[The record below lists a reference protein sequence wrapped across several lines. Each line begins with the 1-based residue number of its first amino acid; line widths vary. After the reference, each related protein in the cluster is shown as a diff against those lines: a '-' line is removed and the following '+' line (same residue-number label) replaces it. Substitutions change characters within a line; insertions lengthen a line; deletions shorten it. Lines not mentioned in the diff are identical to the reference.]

1 MCAHVRCLILLP
13 STGFRS
19 FISLFVGVQG
29 LSGAG
34 VAILARM
41 DGQWAPKS
49 HLSLPVHRP
58 LAFPWVLSTWVQVR
72 PLFFN
77 SRHLPLSH
85 LSALI
90 WERRGVKKSKCCNV
104 IPHDNFIYT
113 WNSPASHRIGR
124 LQCSKA
130 KRVCSWDSGSLQVEA
145 EDPQLNSEAQVSLR
159 YRGPASNTKQK
170 PKSI

>member
-58 LAFPWVLSTWVQVR
+58 LAFPWVLSTWAQAIVLQQQV
-72 PLFFN
+72 PY
-77 SRHLPLSH
+77 PLSH

-90 WERRGVKKSKCCNV
+90 WERRGVKKSKCCDV

-113 WNSPASHRIGR
+113 RKSPASHRIGR

-145 EDPQLNSEAQVSLR
+145 EDPQLNSEAQVSLC
-159 YRGPASNTKQK
+159 YREPASNTKQK